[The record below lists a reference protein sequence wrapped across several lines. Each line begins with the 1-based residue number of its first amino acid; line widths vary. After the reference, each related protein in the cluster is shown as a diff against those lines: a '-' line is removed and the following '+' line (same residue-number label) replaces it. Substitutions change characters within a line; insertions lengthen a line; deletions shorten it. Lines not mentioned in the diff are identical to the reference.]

1 MLPEALQS
9 LNNSAVR
16 LGAVLIFRRPFAIFK
31 TTQLRTK
38 RKIKNDNRSITLVI
52 GFDFFEADYRND

>member
-52 GFDFFEADYRND
+52 DFDFFEADYPND